1 VTELLAAFPDVEADV
16 LPMALAGIQDAT
28 VGTETPADFVRYIR
42 ALRTGG
48 TDDGI
53 TDSPICAVTTYAPT
67 RAESVAMSAE
77 AGRRIRA
84 LAATDVGG
92 VLIDYTSV
100 YTGPL
105 EQPDLNPDI
114 RAVTTYYVIEYR
126 RPREA

>member
-1 VTELLAAFPDVEADV
+1 MTDLLAAFPDVEAEV
-16 LPMALAGIQDAT
+16 LPVVLAGIQGAT
-28 VGTETPADFVRYIR
+28 VGTETPASFDRYIR

-53 TDSPICAVTTYAPT
+53 TDSPIVAVTTYAPS
-67 RAESVAMSAE
+67 RAESMAMTAE
-77 AGRRIRA
+77 AARRIRA
-84 LAATDVGG
+84 AAATTAGG

-105 EQPDLNPDI
+105 EQPDQNPDI

-126 RPREA
+126 RPRG